1 MELWRDEFWDETP
14 EIYKLKDVSIKPVIL
29 RNVLVIYPHDAIK
42 KKLSGKVVI
51 KVVIDE
57 KGFVIDADIYKGLF
71 DTIKISHDSSENNEA
86 LLKRSNITSSLDMA
100 SLEAAKKARFEPA
113 WVKGKPVK
121 SIVHIPF
128 TFVAK

>member
-1 MELWRDEFWDETP
+1 MELWCDEFWDEAP
-14 EIYKLKDVSIKPVIL
+14 EIYNLKDVCIKPVIL

-71 DTIKISHDSSENNEA
+71 DTIKISHDSSGTNEF

-113 WVKGKPVK
+113 WINGRQVK